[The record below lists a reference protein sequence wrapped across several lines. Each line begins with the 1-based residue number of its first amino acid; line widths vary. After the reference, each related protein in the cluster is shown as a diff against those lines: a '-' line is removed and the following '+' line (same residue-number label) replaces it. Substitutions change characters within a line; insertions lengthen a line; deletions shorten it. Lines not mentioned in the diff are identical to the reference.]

1 MRFPKG
7 GIRKEEKLN
16 ERKEKLVTDSV
27 NLNYNMVISNNGQ
40 LRRLRSKEEQKLG
53 TFSQVSWLFSVLLS
67 HLLTAF
73 LEEQGLCQGF

>member
-27 NLNYNMVISNNGQ
+27 NLNYNMIISNNGH
-40 LRRLRSKEEQKLG
+40 LRRLRS
-53 TFSQVSWLFSVLLS
+53 
-67 HLLTAF
+67 
-73 LEEQGLCQGF
+73 